1 VSRAGDSVR
10 AAARH
15 GRSAAKVADRD
26 VGSAQPRPSGDGV
39 VRGFDLQTGGVAQAG
54 DPALRGVGGWQRMG
68 IGLALWAA
76 AVLGTPAQASTAAP
90 RPDGAVPLTAQP
102 GDPARGRAIVVDR
115 YKGLCLLCHSGPFPE
130 QAFQGNFAPDLGDV
144 GLRLSLAQL
153 RQRIIDS
160 RQLNPHSMMPSYHR
174 TEGLHRVAPAFRGKP
189 ILTAQE
195 VEDVVMFLS
204 TLRGATSTG
213 STP

>member
-1 VSRAGDSVR
+1 V
-10 AAARH
+10 
-15 GRSAAKVADRD
+15 VADRD
-26 VGSAQPRPSGDGV
+26 VGSALPRPSGDGV
-39 VRGFDLQTGGVAQAG
+39 ARSFDLHAGGIAQSG
-54 DPALRGVGGWQRMG
+54 DPALCEVSGWQRMG
-68 IGLALWAA
+68 IGLALLAA
-76 AVLGTPAQASTAAP
+76 GVLGTPAQASTAAP
-90 RPDGAVPLTAQP
+90 RPDEAAPLTAQP
-102 GDPARGRAIVVDR
+102 GDVARGRAIVVDR

-130 QAFQGNFAPDLGDV
+130 QTFQGNFAPDLSDV
-144 GLRLSLAQL
+144 GLRLSSTQL
-153 RQRIIDS
+153 RQRLIDS
-160 RQLNPHSMMPSYHR
+160 RALNPYSMMPSYHR

>member
-1 VSRAGDSVR
+1 ML
-10 AAARH
+10 
-15 GRSAAKVADRD
+15 VAC
-26 VGSAQPRPSGDGV
+26 
-39 VRGFDLQTGGVAQAG
+39 
-54 DPALRGVGGWQRMG
+54 
-68 IGLALWAA
+68 
-76 AVLGTPAQASTAAP
+76 VLGTAAQAVHALPAASAS
-90 RPDGAVPLTAQP
+90 DEAAPLTASP
-102 GDPARGRAIVVDR
+102 GDAARGRAIVVDR

-130 QAFQGNFAPDLGDV
+130 QAFQGNLAPDLGDV
-144 GLRLSLAQL
+144 GLRLSPAQL

-160 RQLNPHSMMPSYHR
+160 RVLNPHSMMPSYHR
-174 TEGLHRVAPAFRGKP
+174 TEGLQRVAPAFSGKP

>member
-1 VSRAGDSVR
+1 
-10 AAARH
+10 
-15 GRSAAKVADRD
+15 
-26 VGSAQPRPSGDGV
+26 
-39 VRGFDLQTGGVAQAG
+39 
-54 DPALRGVGGWQRMG
+54 M
-68 IGLALWAA
+68 
-76 AVLGTPAQASTAAP
+76 LGTAALAAP
-90 RPDGAVPLTAQP
+90 AVVAASAPDEAAPLTAQP
-102 GDPARGRAIVVDR
+102 GDPSRGRTIVVDR

-130 QAFQGNFAPDLGDV
+130 QAFQGNLAPDLGDV
-144 GLRLSLAQL
+144 GRRLSPAQL

-160 RQLNPHSMMPSYHR
+160 RALNPHSMMPSYHR
-174 TEGLHRVAPAFRGKP
+174 TEGLQRVAPAFRGKP

>member
-1 VSRAGDSVR
+1 MYLDLEIGNRRRVR
-10 AAARH
+10 
-15 GRSAAKVADRD
+15 GREVGGFGRLGRL
-26 VGSAQPRPSGDGV
+26 VIGSAVMAAGLMSAVQ
-39 VRGFDLQTGGVAQAG
+39 AQA
-54 DPALRGVGGWQRMG
+54 
-68 IGLALWAA
+68 LAREPKLDE
-76 AVLGTPAQASTAAP
+76 AQ
-90 RPDGAVPLTAQP
+90 PLTAVP

-144 GLRLSLAQL
+144 GRRLSPGQLRL
-153 RQRIIDS
+153 RIVDGQR
-160 RQLNPHSMMPSYHR
+160 LNPHTIMPSYHR
-174 TEGLHRVAPAFRGKP
+174 TEGLHRVAQALRGKP

-195 VEDVVMFLS
+195 VEDVVMFLT

>member
-1 VSRAGDSVR
+1 
-10 AAARH
+10 
-15 GRSAAKVADRD
+15 
-26 VGSAQPRPSGDGV
+26 VGV
-39 VRGFDLQTGGVAQAG
+39 
-54 DPALRGVGGWQRMG
+54 
-68 IGLALWAA
+68 GLALVAA
-76 AVLGTPAQASTAAP
+76 GVLGTAALAAP
-90 RPDGAVPLTAQP
+90 AVVAASAPDEAAPLTAQP
-102 GDPARGRAIVVDR
+102 GDPSRGRTIVVDR

-130 QAFQGNFAPDLGDV
+130 QAFQGNLAPDLGDV
-144 GLRLSLAQL
+144 GRRLSPAQL

-160 RQLNPHSMMPSYHR
+160 RALNPHSMMPSYHR
-174 TEGLHRVAPAFRGKP
+174 TEGLQRVAPAFRGKP